1 MAQWKNDDRQESKP
15 TWLSLPQNR
24 QCVRT
29 NRGWELPVGA
39 GVSNLS
45 GQFRGQL
52 NLGGQTAIIP
62 QWEVIVTLPNDPAFG
77 NGVTGAAS
85 AAYTARTTATFAG
98 STFAY
103 DNSSTTGAAGGAT
116 SGYAPYISCPF
127 QGDSATAGGRDST
140 GLSHDKTSN
149 YGVNGYYVS
158 TLNWTRGSTGYIKVQ
173 AQSVNPTR
181 TLTISVTGPSGGA
194 GAQLGWDFHT
204 GSAVLDTAKV
214 PADVYAAMFGPTS
227 AYNLDIGVIRL
238 STLMVGSAATA
249 RVYGLTASVN
259 DGVNGYT
266 GNSFFQI
273 SVV

>member
-29 NRGWELPVGA
+29 NRGWEIPVG
-39 GVSNLS
+39 GSVSSLA

-52 NLGGQTAIIP
+52 NLGGQTATIP

-85 AAYTARTTATFAG
+85 AAYTARNTATFAG

-140 GLSHDKTSN
+140 GLSHDKATNS
-149 YGVNGYYVS
+149 GVNGYYVS

-194 GAQLGWDFHT
+194 GVQNGWDFYT
-204 GSAVLDTAKV
+204 GSTVGLTANVPTAV
-214 PADVYAAMFGPTS
+214 YEAMFGPTS
-227 AYNLDIGVIRL
+227 AYNNDIGVIRL
-238 STLMVGSAATA
+238 STLMVGSASTA

-259 DGVNGYT
+259 DGVNGFT
-266 GNSFFQI
+266 GTSFFQI

>member
-1 MAQWKNDDRQESKP
+1 MAQWKNDDREESKP
-15 TWLSLPQNR
+15 TWLSLAQRR

-29 NRGWELPVGA
+29 NRGWELPVG
-39 GVSNLS
+39 GSVSGLA

-52 NLGGQTAIIP
+52 NLGGQTAFIP

-77 NGVTGAAS
+77 NGVTGPAS
-85 AAYTARTTATFAG
+85 AAYTARNTATFAG

-140 GLSHDKTSN
+140 GLSHDRTSN
-149 YGVNGYYVS
+149 YGVNAYHVS
-158 TLNWTRGSTGYIKVQ
+158 TLNWPRNGLTGVTGYIKVQ

-181 TLTISVTGPSGGA
+181 TLTISVTGPSGG
-194 GAQLGWDFHT
+194 GAGWDFYT
-204 GSAVLDTAKV
+204 GSAVLTTTNV
-214 PADVYAAMFGPTS
+214 PAAVYEAMFGPTS

-238 STLMVGSAATA
+238 GQLMMTGAG

-266 GNSFFQI
+266 GTSFFKI

>member
-29 NRGWELPVGA
+29 NRGWEIPVG
-39 GVSNLS
+39 GSVSSLA

-52 NLGGQTAIIP
+52 NLGGQTATIP

-85 AAYTARTTATFAG
+85 AAYTARNTATFAG

-140 GLSHDKTSN
+140 GLSHDKATNS
-149 YGVNGYYVS
+149 GVNGYYVS

-194 GAQLGWDFHT
+194 GVQNGWDFYT
-204 GSAVLDTAKV
+204 GSTVGLTANVPTAV
-214 PADVYAAMFGPTS
+214 YEAMFGPTS
-227 AYNLDIGVIRL
+227 AYNLDVGVIRL
-238 STLMVGSAATA
+238 STLMVGSASTA

-259 DGVNGYT
+259 DGVNGFT
-266 GNSFFQI
+266 GTSFFQI